1 MIFKTYQIYLSKVFT
16 STLLKTFIV
25 FLSLAFILNIFEEI
39 NFFKDLEVSITL
51 PIFLTFLNI
60 PSVLFDIFPFIF
72 LITAQFAFIKLMD
85 QNEINVL
92 KNFGLDNLKIIK
104 ILSVL
109 SFLIGLA
116 IITIY
121 YNFSSSLKYSY
132 LNLKNSYA
140 KDNKYLAVITENGI
154 WIKDQIGEKINI
166 INANNFKNKILYE
179 VDIIQFDKNFN
190 FKKNIIA
197 QEIVIDDKT
206 WLIKDAL
213 ISNAKGQLNN
223 IKNFKLETNLNYND
237 VSSLYSNLSSLNI
250 FELNDLRKKYED
262 INYSST
268 EVNSAIQ
275 KLVSFPFYLTVMT
288 ILAATI
294 MINIKHNKSKIFH
307 LIFGI
312 LISVIIYY
320 LSFFFEELGKNE
332 QIPIGI
338 SIWVPLI
345 IIMLISA
352 ISLIRINEKN

>member
-85 QNEINVL
+85 QNEIIVL

-104 ILSVL
+104 ILSML

-154 WIKDQIGEKINI
+154 WIKDQVRENINI
-166 INANNFKNKILYE
+166 INANNFKNKILYD
-179 VDIIQFDKNFN
+179 VDIIQFDENFN
-190 FKKNIIA
+190 FKNNIISK
-197 QEIVIDDKT
+197 EIIIDDKT
-206 WLIKDAL
+206 WIIKEAL
-213 ISNAKGQLNN
+213 VSNSKGQLKT

-250 FELNDLRKKYED
+250 FELNNLRKKYEN

-345 IIMLISA
+345 IIMLIST
-352 ISLIRINEKN
+352 ISLIRINEK

>member
-16 STLLKTFIV
+16 LTLLKTFVV

-60 PSVLFDIFPFIF
+60 PSVIFDIFPFIF

-85 QNEINVL
+85 QNEITVL

-104 ILSVL
+104 ILSIL
-109 SFLIGLA
+109 SFCIGII

-132 LNLKNSYA
+132 LNLKNTYA

-154 WIKDQIGEKINI
+154 WIKDEFGENINI
-166 INANNFKNKILYE
+166 INANKFNNKILYG
-179 VDIIQFDKNFN
+179 VDIIQFDQNFN
-190 FKKNIIA
+190 FKNNIIS
-197 QEIVIDDKT
+197 QEIFINEKT
-206 WLIKDAL
+206 WLIK
-213 ISNAKGQLNN
+213 NAHVTNSKGQLNLIEN
-223 IKNFKLETNLNYND
+223 YKLETNLNYND
-237 VSSLYSNLSSLNI
+237 VNSLFSNLSSLNI
-250 FELNDLRKKYED
+250 FELNDLRKKYEN

-268 EVNSAIQ
+268 DVNSAIQ
-275 KLVSFPFYLTVMT
+275 KLISFPFYLTIMT

-332 QIPIGI
+332 QIPISI
-338 SIWVPLI
+338 SIWVPMI
-345 IIMLISA
+345 IIMLIST
-352 ISLIRINEKN
+352 ISLIRINEK

>member
-1 MIFKTYQIYLSKVFT
+1 MIFKTYQIYLSRVFT
-16 STLLKTFIV
+16 LTLLKTLIV

-60 PSVLFDIFPFIF
+60 PSVIFDIFPFIF

-85 QNEINVL
+85 QNEIIVL

-104 ILSVL
+104 ILSIL
-109 SFLIGLA
+109 SFFIGLI

-154 WIKDQIGEKINI
+154 WIKDEVGENINI
-166 INANNFKNKILYE
+166 INANRFNNKILYD
-179 VDIIQFDKNFN
+179 VDILQFDKNFN
-190 FKKNIIA
+190 FKSNIISKKILI
-197 QEIVIDDKT
+197 ENKL
-206 WLIKDAL
+206 WLIRDAL
-213 ISNAKGQLNN
+213 VSDSKGKLNN
-223 IKNFKLETNLNYND
+223 TEDYSLETNLNYND
-237 VSSLYSNLSSLNI
+237 VNSLFSNLSSLNI
-250 FELNDLRKKYED
+250 FELNNLRKKYD
-262 INYSST
+262 SINYSST

-275 KLVSFPFYLTVMT
+275 KLISFPFYLTIMT
-288 ILAATI
+288 VLAATI
-294 MINIKHNKSKIFH
+294 MLHIKHNRSKVFH

-332 QIPIGI
+332 QIPLGI
-338 SIWVPLI
+338 SIWIPLI
-345 IIMLISA
+345 IILLISA
-352 ISLIRINEKN
+352 ISLIRINEK

>member
-1 MIFKTYQIYLSKVFT
+1 MIFKTYQIYISKVFT

-85 QNEINVL
+85 QNEIIVL

-104 ILSVL
+104 ILSSL
-109 SFLIGLA
+109 SFLIGII

-121 YNFSSSLKYSY
+121 YNFSSSLKFSY

-154 WIKDQIGEKINI
+154 WIKDEVTENINI
-166 INANNFKNKILYE
+166 INANRFKNKILFD
-179 VDIIQFDKNFN
+179 VDIIQFDENFN
-190 FKKNIIA
+190 FKNNIISKEILIENKSWILKNA
-197 QEIVIDDKT
+197 Q
-206 WLIKDAL
+206 
-213 ISNAKGQLNN
+213 ISNFKGQVENVQN
-223 IKNFKLETNLNYND
+223 YVLETNLSYKD
-237 VSSLYSNLSSLNI
+237 VNSLFSNLSSLNI
-250 FELNDLRKKYED
+250 FELNDLRKKYES

-275 KLVSFPFYLTVMT
+275 KLMSFPIYLTIMT
-288 ILAATI
+288 VLASTI
-294 MINIKHNKSKIFH
+294 MIHIKHSKSKIFH

-332 QIPIGI
+332 QIPIAI
-338 SIWVPLI
+338 SIWIPLVI
-345 IIMLISA
+345 IILISS
-352 ISLIRINEKN
+352 ISLIRINEK

>member
-25 FLSLAFILNIFEEI
+25 FVSLAFILNIFEEI
-39 NFFKDLEVSITL
+39 NFFKELKVSLTL

-60 PSVLFDIFPFIF
+60 PSIIFDIFPFIF
-72 LITAQFAFIKLMD
+72 LITAQFAFIRLID
-85 QNEINVL
+85 QNEIIVL

-109 SFLIGLA
+109 SFLIGLI
-116 IITIY
+116 IITVY

-154 WIKDQIGEKINI
+154 WIKDEVGENINI
-166 INANNFKNKILYE
+166 INADKFNKNILYD
-179 VDIIQFDKNFN
+179 VDILQFDKNFN
-190 FKKNIIA
+190 FKKNIISKKIII
-197 QEIVIDDKT
+197 ENKT

-213 ISNAKGQLNN
+213 ISDSNGKLNN
-223 IKNFKLETNLNYND
+223 IDKYVLLTNLDYND
-237 VSSLYSNLSSLNI
+237 VNSLFSNLSSLNI
-250 FELNDLRKKYED
+250 FELNDLRKKYES

-268 EVNSAIQ
+268 EVSSAIQ
-275 KLVSFPFYLTVMT
+275 KLISFPFYLTIMT
-288 ILAATI
+288 ILASTI
-294 MINIKHNKSKIFH
+294 MLKIKHNKSKIFH

-338 SIWVPLI
+338 SIWIPLV
-345 IIMLISA
+345 IIMLIST
-352 ISLIRINEKN
+352 ISLIRINEK

>member
-16 STLLKTFIV
+16 LTLLKTFIV
-25 FLSLAFILNIFEEI
+25 FLSLAFILNIFEEV
-39 NFFKDLEVSITL
+39 NFFKDLQVSITL

-60 PSVLFDIFPFIF
+60 PSVIFDIFPFIF

-85 QNEINVL
+85 QNEITVL
-92 KNFGLDNLKIIK
+92 KNFGLDNFKIIK
-104 ILSVL
+104 ILSIL
-109 SFLIGLA
+109 SFFIGLT

-154 WIKDQIGEKINI
+154 WIKDEVKENINI
-166 INANNFKNKILYE
+166 INADRFNNKILYE

-190 FKKNIIA
+190 FKNNIISK
-197 QEIVIDDKT
+197 EIFIDDKT
-206 WLIKDAL
+206 WLIKDAY
-213 ISNAKGQLNN
+213 ISNSKGQLTN
-223 IKNFKLETNLNYND
+223 IKNYKLESNLNYND
-237 VSSLYSNLSSLNI
+237 VNSLFSNLSSLNI
-250 FELNDLRKKYED
+250 FELNDLRKKYD
-262 INYSST
+262 SINYSSI

-275 KLVSFPFYLTVMT
+275 KLISFPFYLMVMT
-288 ILAATI
+288 VLAATI
-294 MINIKHNKSKIFH
+294 MLNIKHNKSKIFH

-345 IIMLISA
+345 IIMLISTT
-352 ISLIRINEKN
+352 SLIRINEK

>member
-1 MIFKTYQIYLSKVFT
+1 MIFKTYQIYLSKIFT
-16 STLLKTFIV
+16 TTLLKTFVV

-39 NFFKDLEVSITL
+39 NFFKDMKVSITL

-60 PSVLFDIFPFIF
+60 PSVIFDIFPFIF

-85 QNEINVL
+85 QNEIIVL

-104 ILSVL
+104 ILSIL
-109 SFLIGLA
+109 SFFIGLI

-154 WIKDQIGEKINI
+154 WVKDKVGENINI
-166 INANNFKNKILYE
+166 INANRFNNKILYD

-190 FKKNIIA
+190 FKKNIISK
-197 QEIVIDDKT
+197 EILIENKT
-206 WLIKDAL
+206 WLIKNAQ
-213 ISNAKGQLNN
+213 ISDSRGQFVYLENYILN
-223 IKNFKLETNLNYND
+223 TNLNYND
-237 VSSLYSNLSSLNI
+237 VNSLFSNLSSLNI
-250 FELNDLRKKYED
+250 FELNDLKKKYD
-262 INYSST
+262 SINYSST

-275 KLVSFPFYLTVMT
+275 KLISFPFYLMIMTV
-288 ILAATI
+288 LASTI
-294 MINIKHNKSKIFH
+294 MLKIKHNKSKDFSSN
-307 LIFGI
+307 FGI

-332 QIPIGI
+332 QIPLGI
-338 SIWVPLI
+338 SIWIPLI
-345 IIMLISA
+345 IIILISS
-352 ISLIRINEKN
+352 ISLIRINEK

>member
-1 MIFKTYQIYLSKVFT
+1 MIIKTYQVYLSKVFT
-16 STLLKTFIV
+16 STLIKTFMV
-25 FLSLAFILNIFEEI
+25 FVSLAFILNIFEEV
-39 NFFKDLEVSITL
+39 NFFKDLEVSITV

-60 PSVLFDIFPFIF
+60 PSVIFDIFPFIF

-85 QNEINVL
+85 QNEIIVL

-104 ILSVL
+104 ILSIL
-109 SFLIGLA
+109 SFTFGLF

-132 LNLKNSYA
+132 LNLKNTYA

-154 WIKDQIGEKINI
+154 WIKDQSGENINI
-166 INANNFKNKILYE
+166 INADSFKNKYLYN
-179 VDIIQFDKNFN
+179 VDILQFDKNFN

-345 IIMLISA
+345 IIMLIST
-352 ISLIRINEKN
+352 ISLIRINEK

>member
-1 MIFKTYQIYLSKVFT
+1 MIFKTYQIYLSKIFT
-16 STLLKTFIV
+16 STLLKTFFV

-39 NFFKDLEVSITL
+39 NFFKDLKVPISL

-60 PSVLFDIFPFIF
+60 PSILFDIFPFMF

-85 QNEINVL
+85 QNEIIVL
-92 KNFGLDNLKIIK
+92 KNFGLDNLQIIK
-104 ILSVL
+104 ILSIL
-109 SFLIGLA
+109 SFFIGLI

-154 WIKDQIGEKINI
+154 WIKDEVDENINI
-166 INANNFKNKILYE
+166 INANRVNNKTLYN

-190 FKKNIIA
+190 FISNLIANEVFIENKN
-197 QEIVIDDKT
+197 
-206 WLIKDAL
+206 WLIKDA
-213 ISNAKGQLNN
+213 QLTNFYGKNVN
-223 IKNFKLETNLNYND
+223 IKDYNFKTNLNYND
-237 VSSLYSNLSSLNI
+237 VNSLFSNLSSLNI
-250 FELNDLRKKYED
+250 FELNELRKKYD
-262 INYSST
+262 SINYSST
-268 EVNSAIQ
+268 DVNSAIQ
-275 KLVSFPFYLTVMT
+275 KLISFPFYLTIMT

-294 MINIKHNKSKIFH
+294 MLKIKYNKSKIFH

-338 SIWVPLI
+338 SIWIPLI
-345 IIMLISA
+345 IIMLIST
-352 ISLIRINEKN
+352 ISLIRINEK

>member
-166 INANNFKNKILYE
+166 INANNFKNKILYG

-345 IIMLISA
+345 IIMLIST
-352 ISLIRINEKN
+352 ISLIRINEK